1 MSTVR
6 TITGRLLTRRH
17 RHRQPPPA
25 APPISAE
32 APRTLSELRAPG
44 MSVVSSVGYG
54 IHCIDL
60 NGKLHLGTA
69 GLLDTAAGAVHE
81 PDPNGRPEPDLVI
94 LDLADVTFLD
104 AVGVAA
110 LHRAH
115 HRLRGRAEVR
125 IDHPGLP
132 GPRSMLEVATDHGWL
147 APAFRPDPVS
157 APTRIRA

>member
-6 TITGRLLTRRH
+6 NMTGRLLRR
-17 RHRQPPPA
+17 RDRTPLA

-44 MSVVSSVGYG
+44 MVVVSSVGYG

-60 NGKLHLGTA
+60 NGELHLGTA

-81 PDPNGRPEPDLVI
+81 ADPSGRSEPDLVI

-115 HRLRGRAEVR
+115 SLIRGRTDVR
-125 IDHPGLP
+125 IDHPAHR
-132 GPRSMLEVATDHGWL
+132 GPRSMLAVATDQGWL
-147 APAFRPDPVS
+147 APAFRPEP
-157 APTRIRA
+157 APARTRMRA